1 MEISGDPTYTL
12 ICDRCQKTFP
22 SEEAFPKPQLCPE
35 CCLDKQP
42 DLLLTANEEVRL
54 HLGWGQLDPDTRI
67 SWRDYWLKAQLAKAQ
82 PILEKRERERIQ
94 KELGKYGIWFEH
106 YDKRNEY
113 QGNFIRI
120 SEAVYEALKE
130 GKG

>member
-1 MEISGDPTYTL
+1 MS
-12 ICDRCQKTFP
+12 
-22 SEEAFPKPQLCPE
+22 
-35 CCLDKQP
+35 DKQELNITKGNEHP
-42 DLLLTANEEVRL
+42 EEWQQDLLLTANEEVRL
-54 HLGWGQLDPDTRI
+54 HLAWKQLDPDTRI

-106 YDKRNEY
+106 YDECNEY